1 MTQQRWNV
9 CPPVPSDLSSQLS
22 GFDPLLVQLLYNRG
36 ITEPAGF
43 EPFIAGDERLA
54 NDPLLLPDIDKAV
67 ARINRALLGGELIAV
82 FGDFDADG
90 ITAAAV
96 LVQGIGQLG
105 GNVIS
110 YIPHRLNEGHGLNDA
125 ALEHLRL
132 EGASLVITVDCGITG
147 ASEVE
152 RGRELGLDI
161 VVTDHHV
168 PSDTIPD
175 AVAVVD
181 PKLPDSEF
189 PFPELAGVGVAV
201 KLLQALFRA
210 ANRGAEVD
218 EFLDLV
224 ALGTVADMVP
234 LTGENRYLVKRGL
247 EVLNQS
253 RRVGLQEL
261 MLSAGL
267 EMGKLDA
274 QDISFSLGPRLNASG
289 RLGHGVTSYELL
301 MTSSREKARELA
313 AMLEAGNAERRR
325 LTTEAF
331 ENAREKLAGEDGE
344 LPLLVVGDSGY
355 QPGVVGVVAGRLV
368 EEFYRPAVVIHFEE
382 GTARGS
388 ARSIPD
394 FDIIAALT
402 ECRDLLTRFGGH
414 SQAAGFIMPGS
425 DVDKLRERLQ
435 EIAAREL
442 ADVDLR
448 PALSV
453 DTVIPLSAL
462 RGQTYKMI
470 GRLEPYGQANQIP
483 CFLSKKVQVVSSRA
497 VGADGDHLKL
507 KVRDGNVV
515 WDAIAFGLGHRELA
529 SHLDIVYNLETETWT
544 GRELLRLNI
553 QDFHPVSSTP

>member
-96 LVQGIGQLG
+96 LVQGISQLG
-105 GNVIS
+105 GNVIP

-152 RGRELGLDI
+152 RGRDLGLDI

-435 EIAAREL
+435 KIAAREL

>member
-152 RGRELGLDI
+152 RGRDLGLDI

-331 ENAREKLAGEDGE
+331 ENAREKLAGEVGE

>member
-110 YIPHRLNEGHGLNDA
+110 YIPHRLNEGHGLNDS

-152 RGRELGLDI
+152 RGRDLGLDI

>member
-96 LVQGIGQLG
+96 LVQGIGRLG

>member
-110 YIPHRLNEGHGLNDA
+110 YIPHRLNEGHGLNDS

>member
-1 MTQQRWNV
+1 
-9 CPPVPSDLSSQLS
+9 
-22 GFDPLLVQLLYNRG
+22 
-36 ITEPAGF
+36 
-43 EPFIAGDERLA
+43 
-54 NDPLLLPDIDKAV
+54 
-67 ARINRALLGGELIAV
+67 
-82 FGDFDADG
+82 
-90 ITAAAV
+90 
-96 LVQGIGQLG
+96 
-105 GNVIS
+105 
-110 YIPHRLNEGHGLNDA
+110 
-125 ALEHLRL
+125 
-132 EGASLVITVDCGITG
+132 
-147 ASEVE
+147 
-152 RGRELGLDI
+152 
-161 VVTDHHV
+161 V
-168 PSDTIPD
+168 PSDTIPNAL
-175 AVAVVD
+175 AVID
-181 PKLPDSEF
+181 PKLPDSEY
-189 PFPELAGVGVAV
+189 PFSELAGVGVAV

-210 ANRGAEVD
+210 ANRGAEAD

-261 MLSAGL
+261 VLSAGR

-274 QDISFSLGPRLNASG
+274 QDISFALGPRLNASG

-313 AMLEAGNAERRR
+313 ALLEAGNTERRR
-325 LTTEAF
+325 LTAEAF
-331 ENAREKLAGEDGE
+331 ENAREKLAGEAGE
-344 LPLLVVGDSGY
+344 LPLLIVGDSGY

-368 EEFYRPAVVIHFEE
+368 DEFYRPAVVIHFDE

-425 DVDKLRERLQ
+425 DVDKLQERLQ
-435 EIAAREL
+435 GIAAREL
-442 ADVDLR
+442 AGVDLR

-453 DTVIPLSAL
+453 DVVIPLSSL
-462 RGQTYKMI
+462 RGETYKMI

-483 CFLSKKVQVVSSRA
+483 CFLSKKVQVVSSRS

-507 KVRDGNVV
+507 KVRDGNMV

-529 SHLDIVYNLETETWT
+529 SHLDIVYNLETETWS

-553 QDFHPVSSTP
+553 RDFLPAS

>member
-152 RGRELGLDI
+152 RGRDLGLDI

-435 EIAAREL
+435 KIAAREL

>member
-1 MTQQRWNV
+1 MTEQRWTV

-152 RGRELGLDI
+152 RGRDLGLDI

-402 ECRDLLTRFGGH
+402 ECRDLLTRYGGH

-435 EIAAREL
+435 KIAAREL

>member
-1 MTQQRWNV
+1 MTQQRWHV
-9 CPPVPSDLSSQLS
+9 CPPVPPDLSSQLP

-67 ARINRALLGGELIAV
+67 ARINRALRGDELIAV

-90 ITAAAV
+90 ITSAAL

-105 GNVIS
+105 GKAIS
-110 YIPHRLNEGHGLNDA
+110 YIPHRLNEGHGLNDS

-147 ASEVE
+147 AKEVE
-152 RGRELGLDI
+152 RGRDLGIDI

-175 AVAVVD
+175 ALAVID
-181 PKLPDSEF
+181 PKLPDSEY
-189 PFPELAGVGVAV
+189 PFSELAGVGVAV

-210 ANRGAEVD
+210 ANRGAEAD

-261 MLSAGL
+261 VLSAGR

-274 QDISFSLGPRLNASG
+274 QDISFALGPRLNASG

-313 AMLEAGNAERRR
+313 TLLEAGNTERRR
-325 LTTEAF
+325 LTAEAF
-331 ENAREKLAGEDGE
+331 ENAREKLAGEAGE
-344 LPLLVVGDSGY
+344 LPLLIVGDSGY

-368 EEFYRPAVVIHFEE
+368 DEFYRPAVVIHFDE

-425 DVDKLRERLQ
+425 DVDKLQERLQ
-435 EIAAREL
+435 GIAAREL
-442 ADVDLR
+442 AGVDLR

-453 DTVIPLSAL
+453 DVVIPLSSL
-462 RGQTYKMI
+462 RGETYKMI

-507 KVRDGNVV
+507 KVRDGNMV

-529 SHLDIVYNLETETWT
+529 SHLDIVYNLETETWS

-553 QDFHPVSSTP
+553 RDFLPASSTP

>member
-1 MTQQRWNV
+1 MTQQRWHV

-110 YIPHRLNEGHGLNDA
+110 YIPHRLNEGHGLNDS

-132 EGASLVITVDCGITG
+132 EGASLVVTVDCGITG
-147 ASEVE
+147 ASEVK

-161 VVTDHHV
+161 VITDHHV

-181 PKLPDSEF
+181 PKLPESEF
-189 PFPELAGVGVAV
+189 PFSELAGVGVAV

-210 ANRGAEVD
+210 ANRGAEAD

-261 MLSAGL
+261 VLSSRL

-313 AMLEAGNAERRR
+313 AMLEAGNTERRR
-325 LTTEAF
+325 LTSEAF
-331 ENAREKLAGEDGE
+331 ENAREKLAGEAGE
-344 LPLLVVGDSGY
+344 LPLLIVGDSGY

-368 EEFYRPAVVIHFEE
+368 DEFYRPAIVIHLDE

-414 SQAAGFIMPGS
+414 SQAAGFIMPDS

-435 EIAAREL
+435 KIAAREL

-453 DTVIPLSAL
+453 DTVVPLSAL

-497 VGADGDHLKL
+497 VGANGDHLKL

-515 WDAIAFGLGHRELA
+515 WDAIAFDLGHRELA

-553 QDFHPVSSTP
+553 RDFSPASSTP

>member
-96 LVQGIGQLG
+96 LVQGISQLG
-105 GNVIS
+105 GNVIP
-110 YIPHRLNEGHGLNDA
+110 YIPHRLNEGHGLNDS

-152 RGRELGLDI
+152 RGRDLGLDI

>member
-96 LVQGIGQLG
+96 LVQGISQLG
-105 GNVIS
+105 GNVIP

-152 RGRELGLDI
+152 RGRDLGLDI